1 MLAKLRISGCVND
14 SIVDGPG
21 LRFTLFTQGCPHNCP
36 GCHNPQTHDFKG
48 GYNASIKKIF
58 AQIKANPLLSGVTF
72 SGGEPFMQAKALVPL
87 AKMIKEKGLELA
99 CYTGFTFE
107 QLVDGNIKGAK
118 ELLSQIDVLIDG
130 KFELDKRSLD
140 LAFKG
145 SKNQRTIN
153 VPLSLKEGKVM
164 LEKSE
169 RWTKNPKE
177 N

>member
-1 MLAKLRISGCVND
+1 MAKLRISGCVND

-72 SGGEPFMQAKALVPL
+72 SGGEPFVQAKTLVPL
-87 AKMIKEKGLELA
+87 AKMIKEAGLELA
-99 CYTGFTFE
+99 CYTGFVFE
-107 QLVDGNIKGAK
+107 QLASDQVKGAR
-118 ELLSQIDVLIDG
+118 ELLNYIDVLIDG
-130 KFELDKRSLD
+130 KFVLSQRSLD

-153 VPLSLKEGKVM
+153 VPQSLKEGKVV

-169 RWTKNPKE
+169 RWTKNPKK

>member
-1 MLAKLRISGCVND
+1 MAKLRISGCVND

-72 SGGEPFMQAKALVPL
+72 SGGEPFVQAKTLVPL
-87 AKMIKEKGLELA
+87 AKMIKEAGLELA
-99 CYTGFTFE
+99 CYTGFVFE
-107 QLVDGNIKGAK
+107 QLASDQVKGAR
-118 ELLSQIDVLIDG
+118 ELLNYIDVLIDG
-130 KFELDKRSLD
+130 KFVLSQRSLD

-153 VPLSLKEGKVM
+153 VSQSLKEGKVV

-169 RWTKNPKE
+169 RWTKNPKK

>member
-1 MLAKLRISGCVND
+1 MAKLRISGCVND

-72 SGGEPFMQAKALVPL
+72 SGGEPFVQAKALVPL

-99 CYTGFTFE
+99 CYTGFVFE
-107 QLVDGNIKGAK
+107 QLASDQVKGAR
-118 ELLSQIDVLIDG
+118 ELLNYIDVLIDG
-130 KFELDKRSLD
+130 KFVLSQRSLD

-153 VPLSLKEGKVM
+153 VPQSLKEGKVV

-169 RWTKNPKE
+169 RWTKNPKK

>member
-1 MLAKLRISGCVND
+1 MAKLRISGCVND

-72 SGGEPFMQAKALVPL
+72 SGGEPFVQAKTLVPL
-87 AKMIKEKGLELA
+87 AKMIKEAGLELA
-99 CYTGFTFE
+99 CYTGFVFE
-107 QLVDGNIKGAK
+107 QLASDQVKGAR
-118 ELLSQIDVLIDG
+118 ELLNYIDVLIDG
-130 KFELDKRSLD
+130 KFVLSQRSLD

-153 VPLSLKEGKVM
+153 VSQSLKEGKVV

>member
-1 MLAKLRISGCVND
+1 MAKLRISGCVND

-72 SGGEPFMQAKALVPL
+72 SGGEPFVQAKTLVPL
-87 AKMIKEKGLELA
+87 AKMIKEAGLELA
-99 CYTGFTFE
+99 CYTGFVFE
-107 QLVDGNIKGAK
+107 QLASDQVKGAR
-118 ELLSQIDVLIDG
+118 ELLNYIDLLIDG
-130 KFELDKRSLD
+130 KFVLSQRSLD

-153 VPLSLKEGKVM
+153 VPQSLKEGKVV

-169 RWTKNPKE
+169 RWTKNPKK

>member
-1 MLAKLRISGCVND
+1 MAKLRISGCVND

-72 SGGEPFMQAKALVPL
+72 SGGEPFVQAKTLVPL
-87 AKMIKEKGLELA
+87 AKMIKEAGLELA
-99 CYTGFTFE
+99 CYTGFVFE
-107 QLVDGNIKGAK
+107 QLASDQVKGSR
-118 ELLSQIDVLIDG
+118 ELLNYIDVLIDG
-130 KFELDKRSLD
+130 KFVLSQRSLD

-153 VPLSLKEGKVM
+153 VPQSLKEGKVV

-169 RWTKNPKE
+169 RWTKNTKK

>member
-1 MLAKLRISGCVND
+1 MAKLRISGCVND

-72 SGGEPFMQAKALVPL
+72 SGGEPFVQAKTLVPL
-87 AKMIKEKGLELA
+87 AKMIKEAGLELA
-99 CYTGFTFE
+99 CYTGFVFE
-107 QLVDGNIKGAK
+107 QLVSDQVKGAR
-118 ELLSQIDVLIDG
+118 ELLNYIDVLIDG
-130 KFELDKRSLD
+130 KFVLSQRSLD

-153 VPLSLKEGKVM
+153 VPQSLKEGKVV

-169 RWTKNPKE
+169 RWTKNPKK

>member
-1 MLAKLRISGCVND
+1 MAKLRISGCVND

-72 SGGEPFMQAKALVPL
+72 SGGEPFMQAKTLVPL
-87 AKMIKEKGLELA
+87 AKMIKEAGLELA
-99 CYTGFTFE
+99 CYTGFVFE
-107 QLVDGNIKGAK
+107 QLASDQVKGAR
-118 ELLSQIDVLIDG
+118 ELLNYIDVLIDG
-130 KFELDKRSLD
+130 KFVLSQRSLD

-153 VPLSLKEGKVM
+153 VPQSLKEGKVV

-169 RWTKNPKE
+169 RWTKNPKK

>member
-1 MLAKLRISGCVND
+1 MAKLRISGCVND

-72 SGGEPFMQAKALVPL
+72 SGGEPFVQAKTLVPL
-87 AKMIKEKGLELA
+87 AKMIKEAGLELA
-99 CYTGFTFE
+99 CYTGFVFE
-107 QLVDGNIKGAK
+107 QLASDQVKGAR
-118 ELLSQIDVLIDG
+118 ELLNYIDVLIDG
-130 KFELDKRSLD
+130 KFVLSQRSLD

-153 VPLSLKEGKVM
+153 VPLSLKEGKVV

-169 RWTKNPKE
+169 RWTKNPKK

>member
-1 MLAKLRISGCVND
+1 MAKLRISGCVND

-72 SGGEPFMQAKALVPL
+72 SGGEPFVQAKTLVPL
-87 AKMIKEKGLELA
+87 AKMIKEAGLELA
-99 CYTGFTFE
+99 CYTGFVFE
-107 QLVDGNIKGAK
+107 QLTSDQVKGAR
-118 ELLSQIDVLIDG
+118 ELLNYIDVLIDG
-130 KFELDKRSLD
+130 KFVLSQRSLD

-153 VPLSLKEGKVM
+153 VPQSLKEGKVV

-169 RWTKNPKE
+169 RWTKNPKK

>member
-1 MLAKLRISGCVND
+1 MAKLRISGCVND

-21 LRFTLFTQGCPHNCP
+21 LRFTLFTQGCPHHCP

-72 SGGEPFMQAKALVPL
+72 SGGEPFVQAKTLVPL
-87 AKMIKEKGLELA
+87 AKMIKEAGLELA
-99 CYTGFTFE
+99 CYTGFVFE
-107 QLVDGNIKGAK
+107 QLASDQVKGAR
-118 ELLSQIDVLIDG
+118 ELLNYIDVLIDG
-130 KFELDKRSLD
+130 KFVLSQRSLD

-153 VPLSLKEGKVM
+153 VPQSLKEGKVV

-169 RWTKNPKE
+169 RWTKNPKK

>member
-1 MLAKLRISGCVND
+1 MAKLRISGCVND

-72 SGGEPFMQAKALVPL
+72 SGGEPFVQAKTLVPL
-87 AKMIKEKGLELA
+87 AKMIKDAGLELA
-99 CYTGFTFE
+99 CYTGFVFE
-107 QLVDGNIKGAK
+107 QLASDQVKGAR
-118 ELLSQIDVLIDG
+118 ELLNYIDVLIDG
-130 KFELDKRSLD
+130 KFVLSQRSLD

-153 VPLSLKEGKVM
+153 VPLSLKEGKVV

-169 RWTKNPKE
+169 RWTKNPKK

>member
-1 MLAKLRISGCVND
+1 MAKLRISGCVND

-72 SGGEPFMQAKALVPL
+72 SGGEPFVQAKTLVPL
-87 AKMIKEKGLELA
+87 AKMIKEAGLELA
-99 CYTGFTFE
+99 CYTGFVFE
-107 QLVDGNIKGAK
+107 QLASDQVKGAR
-118 ELLSQIDVLIDG
+118 ELLNYIDVLIDG
-130 KFELDKRSLD
+130 KFVLSQRSLD

-153 VPLSLKEGKVM
+153 VPQSLKEGKVV

>member
-72 SGGEPFMQAKALVPL
+72 SGGEPFVQAKTLVPL
-87 AKMIKEKGLELA
+87 AKMIKEAGLELA
-99 CYTGFTFE
+99 CYTGFVFE
-107 QLVDGNIKGAK
+107 QLASDQVKGAR
-118 ELLSQIDVLIDG
+118 ELLNYIDVLIDG
-130 KFELDKRSLD
+130 KFVLSQRSLD

-177 N
+177 D